1 MGLRPTYF
9 RSFVKLNV
17 RRMLCELLSQSRI
30 QESSFALAALAAS
43 TGLSCS
49 LVFLVLANECLP
61 GQCELWSWIKPAN
74 LIHFFYF
81 INKIF

>member
-30 QESSFALAALAAS
+30 QESSFALAAFLQLEAFYERRS
-43 TGLSCS
+43 IIRS
-49 LVFLVLANECLP
+49 LLY
-61 GQCELWSWIKPAN
+61 
-74 LIHFFYF
+74 FY
-81 INKIF
+81 